1 MEMTMPTETERRSK
15 KYQRR
20 LAFAEALIKVGEKIK
35 LNTTKA
41 QEIVDRD
48 SMVPLSY
55 KTEQLIRQ
63 KDYDMSNRPIIID
76 YREDEFNGHSSSD
89 ILAIELEFDRLLKQA
104 FIDIVDKADEE
115 LEAKSVLFQ

>member
-20 LAFAEALIKVGEKIK
+20 LAFAETLIKVGEKIK

-63 KDYDMSNRPIIID
+63 KDCDRLNGPIIID
-76 YREDEFNGHSSSD
+76 YREDEFNGHSSYD

-104 FIDIVDKADEE
+104 FIDIVNKADEE
-115 LEAKSVLFQ
+115 LEAKSILFQ

>member
-20 LAFAEALIKVGEKIK
+20 LAFAETLIKVGEKIK

-63 KDYDMSNRPIIID
+63 KDCYRLNGPIIID

-104 FIDIVDKADEE
+104 FIDIVNKADEE
-115 LEAKSVLFQ
+115 LEAKSILFQ

>member
-20 LAFAEALIKVGEKIK
+20 LAFAETLIRVGEKIK

-63 KDYDMSNRPIIID
+63 KDYDMSSRPIIID
-76 YREDEFNGHSSSD
+76 YREDEFNGQSSSD

-104 FIDIVDKADEE
+104 FIDIVNKADEE
-115 LEAKSVLFQ
+115 LEAKSILFQ

>member
-20 LAFAEALIKVGEKIK
+20 LAFAETLIRVGEKIK

-76 YREDEFNGHSSSD
+76 YREDEFNGQSSSD

-104 FIDIVDKADEE
+104 FIDIVNKADEE
-115 LEAKSVLFQ
+115 LEAKSILFQ

>member
-1 MEMTMPTETERRSK
+1 MEMTIPTETERRSK

-20 LAFAEALIKVGEKIK
+20 LAFAETLIRVGEKIK

-63 KDYDMSNRPIIID
+63 KDYDMSSRPIIID
-76 YREDEFNGHSSSD
+76 YREDEFNGQSSSD

-104 FIDIVDKADEE
+104 FIDIVNKADEE
-115 LEAKSVLFQ
+115 LEAKSILFQ

>member
-20 LAFAEALIKVGEKIK
+20 LAFAETLIRVGEKIK

-63 KDYDMSNRPIIID
+63 KDYDMSSRPIIID

-104 FIDIVDKADEE
+104 FIDIVNKADEE
-115 LEAKSVLFQ
+115 LEAKSILFQ

>member
-20 LAFAEALIKVGEKIK
+20 LAFAETLIKVGEKIK

-63 KDYDMSNRPIIID
+63 KDYDKLNRPIIID
-76 YREDEFNGHSSSD
+76 YREDEFNGQSSSD

-104 FIDIVDKADEE
+104 FIDIVNKADEE
-115 LEAKSVLFQ
+115 LEAKSILFQ